1 MQAGGVSSLSPSFN
15 SYSNTNLVEIAAR
28 VVEEFRA
35 ENESDELYDE
45 FYFDRKESFESMK
58 RDGEYDDEDE
68 EFEFEFSTKGSE
80 SSPISADEI
89 FYNGKIRPVYPV
101 FDTHLLIE
109 GDKIKNEVLQEKGT
123 KTIRLSLGKLFI
135 EERETATTSSSS
147 SSDVDELEGVQAET
161 YCVWRPKA
169 AATPLK
175 SSSTGSSSKRWKLKD
190 FLHRS
195 HSEGSKD
202 GVVLLTT
209 GNSGRK
215 KESEHKTKETA
226 ASAVKLKSAA
236 TPLPTSLYNR
246 DGGEKR
252 RTYLPYRQDLVGF
265 FSNAN
270 GF

>member
-1 MQAGGVSSLSPSFN
+1 MQSGEVTSLSPSFN

-35 ENESDELYDE
+35 ETDSDE
-45 FYFDRKESFESMK
+45 FYFDREESFESMK
-58 RDGEYDDEDE
+58 RDGEYENKDE

-101 FDTHLLIE
+101 FDTHLLIG
-109 GDKIKNEVLQEKGT
+109 GDKIQNEVFQENGT
-123 KTIRLSLGKLFI
+123 KTIRLSLRKLFI
-135 EERETATTSSSS
+135 KERETATTSSSS
-147 SSDVDELEGVQAET
+147 SSDVDELEGVPAET

-226 ASAVKLKSAA
+226 ASAVKLKSAV
-236 TPLPTSLYNR
+236 TPPPATSLYNR

-265 FSNAN
+265 FSNSN

>member
-1 MQAGGVSSLSPSFN
+1 MQAGAASSLSPSFN
-15 SYSNTNLVEIAAR
+15 SYSNTNLVQIAAR

-35 ENESDELYDE
+35 ENDSDELYDE
-45 FYFDRKESFESMK
+45 FYFDRKEGFESVK
-58 RDGEYDDEDE
+58 RDDEYDDKDED
-68 EFEFEFSTKGSE
+68 FEFEFSTKGSE
-80 SSPISADEI
+80 QISADEI

-101 FDTHLLIE
+101 FDTHLLIGE
-109 GDKIKNEVLQEKGT
+109 DEIQNEVLQEKGA
-123 KTIRLSLGKLFI
+123 KTIRLSLRKLFM

-147 SSDVDELEGVQAET
+147 SSDADELEGVPSET

-169 AATPLK
+169 APLK

-190 FLHRS
+190 LLHRS

-202 GVVLLTT
+202 GAVLFTT
-209 GNSGRK
+209 SNSGRK
-215 KESEHKTKETA
+215 KESENKTKETA
-226 ASAVKLKSAA
+226 AGAVKVKSAA
-236 TPLPTSLYNR
+236 TSLYNR

-252 RTYLPYRQDLVGF
+252 RTYLPYRQDLIGF